1 MSNWDFPTVAF
12 IWDYR
17 TGAIMAGADRLD
29 ALPDDD
35 RQRSLAEL
43 ADRVR
48 SYVTRLDD
56 GWLVATSF
64 FMVDDIYK
72 SFFRDFSWS
81 TGVHQYLAAT
91 AGVVI
96 DELHR
101 RGMVLHYVVD
111 NVNIPANL
119 EVLLTYLPKVFKA
132 AGFAVVGP
140 QMVAQEL
147 LRRSGAPPTADLT
160 EIQRYRDEGHQIADE
175 VVERWH
181 AERQSTAYLN
191 LDFDDDTPAL
201 PLDAALAPAGAPG
214 TIVVYRNQAPA
225 EGSAARLIPP
235 PDVVLPPE
243 VLAAL
248 GSPGPVQ
255 RTI

>member
-1 MSNWDFPTVAF
+1 MSDWDFPTMAF

-17 TGAIMAGADRLD
+17 TGAIMAGADKLD
-29 ALPDDD
+29 ALSGDD

-43 ADRVR
+43 TDRVR
-48 SYVTRLDD
+48 SEVARLED
-56 GWLVATSF
+56 GWLVMTSF

-72 SFFRDFSWS
+72 SFFRDFGWS
-81 TGVHQYLAAT
+81 SGVEDYLAAT

-96 DELHR
+96 EELSR

-119 EVLLTYLPKVFKA
+119 EVMLAYLPAVFQA
-132 AGFAVVGP
+132 AGMAVIGP
-140 QMVAQEL
+140 QIVAQEL
-147 LRRSGAPPTADLT
+147 LRRSGEPPSDDLT

-175 VVERWH
+175 VVARWH

-191 LDFDDDTPAL
+191 LDFDDDAPGL
-201 PLDAALAPAGAPG
+201 SLDAALAPSGAPR
-214 TIVVYRNQAPA
+214 TIVVYRSQAPA
-225 EGSAARLIPP
+225 EGSAAGLTPP

-243 VLAAL
+243 VHAAL
-248 GSPGPVQ
+248 GSPG
-255 RTI
+255 RLNELS